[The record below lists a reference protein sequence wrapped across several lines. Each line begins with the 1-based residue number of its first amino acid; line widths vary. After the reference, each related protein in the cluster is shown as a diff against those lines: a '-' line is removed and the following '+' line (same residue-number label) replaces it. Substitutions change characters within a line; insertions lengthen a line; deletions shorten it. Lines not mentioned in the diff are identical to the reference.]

1 MKDAIRPPVAALL
14 LALAGTVLTSAA
26 ALPAQQISRPDPLQA
41 AAGAGDLVLTHED
54 ARARLELPGGKTL
67 LVPLPPGAEL
77 SSLVA
82 LSGGRWAA
90 AGSVPAA
97 EGGRRL
103 LLLRGDAV
111 GFRPLASPPHQI
123 GRERQSPV
131 LLVQGGALAG
141 LAWLEGD
148 GGQSLAV
155 RAARLGDGR
164 WTAPDTVAPPGP
176 GSQLALAGAV
186 LADGSWLLAWSA
198 FDGNDDEI
206 LWSRRTA
213 AANARWTAPRRAAED
228 NRVPDITPALTAA
241 GDGALL
247 SWSRYDG
254 NDYRLV
260 MARLGAGSGLQAAA
274 KPAAAGAAQG
284 VIASGGAGVSDNPWS
299 APETVGPAGS
309 LYPTFS
315 AIGGDGGGKGG
326 TKLLYFTVQP
336 RAWSLLEL
344 DASGKALRRAEMPA
358 TSSDRPV
365 VTAGAR
371 GEVRFRWPGRGEGK
385 AVLQPVQ
392 SVERKR

>member
-1 MKDAIRPPVAALL
+1 VKDAIRPPATALL
-14 LALAGTVLTSAA
+14 LAALAGTVLTGAA
-26 ALPAQQISRPDPLQA
+26 VLPAQQISRPDPLQA
-41 AAGAGDLVLTHED
+41 AAAAGGLVLTHED

-67 LVPLPPGAEL
+67 LVPLPAGAEL
-77 SSLVA
+77 SSLSA

-103 LLLRGDAV
+103 LLLRGDAA
-111 GFRPLASPPHQI
+111 GFRPLASPPHQT
-123 GRERQSPV
+123 GRERQGPV
-131 LLVQGGALAG
+131 LLVRGGALAG

-155 RAARLGDGR
+155 RAARLRDGR

-206 LWSRRTA
+206 LWSRRA
-213 AANARWTAPRRAAED
+213 AGTVGANARWTAPRRAADD

-260 MARLGAGSGLQAAA
+260 MARLGAGSGPQAAA

-284 VIASGGAGVSDNPWS
+284 VIASGGSGGAWS

-309 LYPTFS
+309 LYPAFS
-315 AIGGDGGGKGG
+315 TSAADGSR

-358 TSSDRPV
+358 PSSDRPV
-365 VTAGAR
+365 VTGGAR